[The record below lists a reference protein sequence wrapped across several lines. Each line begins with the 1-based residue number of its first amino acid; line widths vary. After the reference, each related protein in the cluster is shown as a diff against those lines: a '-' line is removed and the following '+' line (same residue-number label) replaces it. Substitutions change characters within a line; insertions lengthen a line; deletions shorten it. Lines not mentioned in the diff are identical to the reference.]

1 MKAIKSFRLIAATV
15 LVTALTA
22 VASAQSNNG
31 NNNNN
36 SNGRNPNRVV
46 QVPEPETLLLF
57 GGGLIVAFLVGRR
70 RQLSKSKSDLP

>member
-1 MKAIKSFRLIAATV
+1 MKAIKPFRLIAATV

-22 VASAQSNNG
+22 VASAQTNNG
-31 NNNNN
+31 NNNN